1 MAQNDGVG
9 LPESRDLVTD
19 ESLREEVA
27 KRLERKR
34 SARFEKQVEP
44 RYDHLFWKSLAWL
57 NENG

>member
-1 MAQNDGVG
+1 
-9 LPESRDLVTD
+9 VTD